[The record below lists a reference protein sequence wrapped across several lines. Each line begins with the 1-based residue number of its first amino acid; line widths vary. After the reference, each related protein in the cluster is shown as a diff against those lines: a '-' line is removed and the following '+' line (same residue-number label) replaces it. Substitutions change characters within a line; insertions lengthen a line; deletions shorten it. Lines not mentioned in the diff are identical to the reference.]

1 MLPLGDV
8 WDEYLRRQGLSEDW
22 YDAVEDYEKEVLV
35 NRK

>member
-1 MLPLGDV
+1 MMPVGDV

-22 YDAVEDYEKEVLV
+22 FGEVEKFETEVIA